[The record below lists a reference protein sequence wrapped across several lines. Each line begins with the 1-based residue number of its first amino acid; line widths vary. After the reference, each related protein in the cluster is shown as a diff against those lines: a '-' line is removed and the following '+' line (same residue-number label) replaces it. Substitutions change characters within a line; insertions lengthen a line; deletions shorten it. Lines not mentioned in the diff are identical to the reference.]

1 MRTIVI
7 CHPTPKDIKKIF
19 SLNDDD
25 YIIAVDQAVI
35 DLYKQRIKIDLAVG
49 DFDSLKNHGVLTNLN
64 VIKLKPEKDVTDTY
78 QALLEA
84 KKMDPSELVLIG
96 GIGGDRIEHF
106 MVHLMHFDAFPDLRI
121 IDDHSEIFMLTKGV
135 HPISFDGY
143 VSVFAYPDAVVT
155 LEGFK
160 YPLKAYKLTAY
171 DPLGISNE
179 IIDDKASINVL
190 EGRVIVVLSVKDRTY

>member
-1 MRTIVI
+1 MRAIVV

-19 SLNDDD
+19 NFKDDD

-84 KKMDPSELVLIG
+84 KKIGSSELVLIG

-106 MVHLMHFDAFPDLRI
+106 MVHLMHFDAFPELKI
-121 IDDHSEIFMLTKGV
+121 IDDHSEIYMLNEGQ
-135 HPISFDGY
+135 HDISFDGY
-143 VSVFAYPDAVVT
+143 VSVFAYPEALIT
-155 LEGFK
+155 LKGFK
-160 YPLKAYKLTAY
+160 YELDQYELAAY

-179 IIDDKASINVL
+179 IVKEKAHIFVL
-190 EGRVIVVLSVKDRTY
+190 KGRILVVLSKTDR